1 MSSSIKSKVPLLF
14 LVCVSLW
21 WGFYYQSNGTLN
33 DYGNA
38 NFEWLFLLDAL
49 IVLPIVCFFCVED
62 RKEALLKSI
71 ILVCLAVLVGSYII
85 PEQSKLVWHYLESGR
100 YVLLAIVLAFELA
113 AILTVYLAIKA
124 AICKSEDPDHAIE
137 KPIKKYAGD
146 GPVAKLLS
154 FETRMWTYALFSKRV
169 QPESFSGE
177 QHFTYH
183 SKDGAQ
189 SNLLGF
195 ILLIAFEMPIMH
207 LFLHFIWSP
216 FAANIITL
224 LTAFSLVFFF
234 AEYRAVAK
242 RPISLVGNH
251 LFIRYGLYQ
260 PLAIPL
266 SNIEKIQKNMEFVKR
281 ARSIKRYNYSGY
293 PNVEIELIE
302 PVGSVKNIF
311 VGVDDAD
318 QFISA
323 VSDEM
328 SRHKNALPRTLRQDL
343 T

>member
-1 MSSSIKSKVPLLF
+1 MSSSIKSKIPFLF
-14 LVCVSLW
+14 LVCISIW
-21 WGFYYQSNGTLN
+21 WGFYYQSNSKLN
-33 DYGNA
+33 DYGSA

-49 IVLPIVCFFCVED
+49 IMLPIICFLCVKD
-62 RKEALLKSI
+62 KKEALLKSI

-85 PEQSKLVWHYLESGR
+85 PEQSKLIWHYLESGR
-100 YVLLAIVLAFELA
+100 YFVLAGILLFELV

-124 AICKSEDPDHAIE
+124 AIGKSEDPDLSIE
-137 KPIKKYAGD
+137 KPIKKYLGE

-169 QPESFSGE
+169 KSENFSGE

-183 SKDGAQ
+183 QKDGAQ

-195 ILLIAFEMPIMH
+195 IFLIAFEMPIMH

-216 FAANIITL
+216 FAANIVTL
-224 LTAFSLVFFF
+224 LTVFSLVFFI
-234 AEYRAVAK
+234 AEYRAIAR
-242 RPISLVGNH
+242 RPISLVGNK

-260 PLAIPL
+260 PLVIPL
-266 SNIEKIQKNMEFVKR
+266 GNIAKIRKNLEFVKR
-281 ARSIKRYNYSGY
+281 SRFVKRYNYSGF

-302 PVGSVKNIF
+302 PVGKIKSVFI
-311 VGVDDAD
+311 GVDSAE

-323 VSDEM
+323 VLAEA
-328 SRHKNALPRTLRQDL
+328 SRYNNALQRTSR
-343 T
+343 